1 MSPPYGRL
9 GPQSTSL
16 QPTIYR
22 MDSVVNS
29 NLLQLEM
36 QVGDQQLHVLLDTGA
51 TMNVIS
57 QIALQQLKADER
69 VSKDLVD
76 SVAEPQASE
85 MLQLADGSTIPH
97 TPQSQASQISSLRDE
112 LSDC

>member
-1 MSPPYGRL
+1 MSPTCGRL

-22 MDSVVNS
+22 MDSAVNS

-57 QIALQQLKADER
+57 QAALQQLKADDR

-85 MLQLADGSTIPH
+85 MVRLADGSTIPH
-97 TPQSQASQISSLRDE
+97 TGHSVTVPYT
-112 LSDC
+112 